1 MKTAGQR
8 KMVDSVLHKPI
19 FIPYIQD
26 LSSLR
31 FGDQTKTNSAHVHSV
46 WLGSSSATSHNHGS

>member
-8 KMVDSVLHKPI
+8 KMVDSVLHKPL
-19 FIPYIQD
+19 FIQD

-46 WLGSSSATSHNHGS
+46 WLGCASATSHNHGS